1 MNNVN
6 LVGRLVR
13 DPELKYGKDGKAI
26 LKNSIAVS
34 RNKEQSDFIN
44 IVAFGK
50 TAELIEEYHEKG
62 DLIAVSGAIWTGSYE
77 KGDLKYGS
85 PRSNPD
91 GGIHLH
97 ARKLE
102 FIHPV
107 TKENIEI
114 TAPVPQNDAVWNACE
129 ENF

>member
-26 LKNSIAVS
+26 LKSSIAVS

-50 TAELIEEYHEKG
+50 TAELIAEYHEKG

-77 KGDLKYGS
+77 KEGVKVYTFEVCVNQITFVKSTG
-85 PRSNPD
+85 
-91 GGIHLH
+91 
-97 ARKLE
+97 KKE
-102 FIHPV
+102 
-107 TKENIEI
+107 TKQDDDSSDFF
-114 TAPVPQNDAVWNACE
+114 P
-129 ENF
+129 F

>member
-26 LKNSIAVS
+26 LKNSIAVN

-50 TAELIEEYHEKG
+50 TAELIAEYHEKG
-62 DLIAVSGAIWTGSYE
+62 DLIALSGAIWTGSYE
-77 KGDLKYGS
+77 KEGVKVYTFEVCVNQITFVKS
-85 PRSNPD
+85 TE
-91 GGIHLH
+91 
-97 ARKLE
+97 KKE
-102 FIHPV
+102 
-107 TKENIEI
+107 TKQDDTSEDF
-114 TAPVPQNDAVWNACE
+114 P
-129 ENF
+129 F